1 MTKTCATKVWLS
13 IVCLIAK
20 PAWLILTIV
29 YCLSQRNRVAQYLYS
44 QLDTGGHAST
54 GNLFTASMFE
64 FLWSSRCLF
73 LRWSVWVFWR
83 ATSWLCSR
91 LQSTKFAA
99 PTSTTAR
106 GNTISVSVK
115 FVFCDLTCQVPH
127 LSASCPPYWEVKKKL
142 SNMTLYEI
150 WEPVF
155 YRKREVAWL
164 VCEFVLLN
172 LKVTL
177 SKSTKIKL
185 YHSKNSIYKWVKWV
199 EMTSVTSL

>member
-1 MTKTCATKVWLS
+1 MTKTCATKIWLS

-29 YCLSQRNRVAQYLYS
+29 YCLSQRNRIAQYLYS

-54 GNLFTASMFE
+54 GNLFTASIFE

-91 LQSTKFAA
+91 LPSTKFAA
-99 PTSTTAR
+99 PTRTTAR

-115 FVFCDLTCQVPH
+115 ICILWFNLSSTSSKRPLSSVLRGSKKIIKHDLVWDMATRLLQKTR
-127 LSASCPPYWEVKKKL
+127 SCMAGLWVCFAKL
-142 SNMTLYEI
+142 
-150 WEPVF
+150 
-155 YRKREVAWL
+155 
-164 VCEFVLLN
+164 
-172 LKVTL
+172 
-177 SKSTKIKL
+177 KSRCPKAQK
-185 YHSKNSIYKWVKWV
+185 
-199 EMTSVTSL
+199 